1 MHAFLIRITIK
12 TIQIYQKTI
21 SSDHGAGKY
30 IKPHHRCI
38 FYPSCSQYMIDAIE
52 KKGLLIGITKGVYRI
67 LRCNPFNKGGVD
79 LIE

>member
-1 MHAFLIRITIK
+1 MRAFFIRGIIG
-12 TIQIYQKTI
+12 IILIYQKTL

-52 KKGLLIGITKGVYRI
+52 KRGLFVGITKGLYRI

-79 LIE
+79 LAD